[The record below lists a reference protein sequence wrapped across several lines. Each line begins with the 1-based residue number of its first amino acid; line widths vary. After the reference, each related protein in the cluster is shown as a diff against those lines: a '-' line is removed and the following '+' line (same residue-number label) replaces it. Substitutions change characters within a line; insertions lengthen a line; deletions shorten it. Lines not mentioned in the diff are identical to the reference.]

1 MKSRII
7 LGSIIA
13 LVLVVSS
20 GSAQEFTFTT
30 TTANTMSSKSTIDMA
45 GLNNNPQAII
55 VATPLDDPATFNP
68 HAIGVWYYSG
78 KWNIFN
84 TDHVIMPVGL
94 KFKLQVFLSPA
105 VNQFLH
111 IVSGA
116 SFGSVRSY
124 IDNPALSN
132 NPNAIVKILQNHAPD
147 NRSPYKLNP
156 YEAHAEY
163 DSAAGKWFI
172 QNVNGNPLFPNTAY
186 NIAVNNSGAFGTNTN
201 TRVEKVAP
209 KDPTAIL
216 PDPMIVGGDLSG
228 TYPNPTVKGL
238 QGRPISNT
246 APQIGQILK
255 WTGTEWAPANNEN
268 GIGEALRYNAGAGL
282 SLNGATFSA
291 QNTAP
296 MWNANQIASRN
307 VATTA
312 PTTGQILIW
321 NGTEWAPAPTPPA
334 ALIQTFYKNGSSQR
348 SPQVSFGNIFVI
360 TELSHSIILTK
371 KSRLVISGIINVHA
385 SVCELHCG
393 PSIGFFNVKI
403 DGIPGVAITVSA
415 AMNSDSSATVSNFM
429 IDLDPGTHEIEFSI
443 IHSPPSSA
451 IVVQGRMSSIM
462 VIPLE

>member
-13 LVLVVSS
+13 LVLAVSS

-55 VATPLDDPATFNP
+55 VATPLDDPATFNA

-84 TDHVIMPVGL
+84 TDHAVMPVGL
-94 KFKLQVFLSPA
+94 HFKLQVFLSPA

-147 NRSPYKLNP
+147 NRSPFKLNP
-156 YEAHAEY
+156 NEAHVEY

-201 TRVEKVAP
+201 TKVGSVTP

-216 PDPMIVGGDLSG
+216 PDPNIAGGDLSG

-238 QGRPISNT
+238 QGKPISNT
-246 APQIGQILK
+246 TPQIGQILK
-255 WTGTEWAPANNEN
+255 WTGTEWAPANNDN
-268 GIGEALRYNAGAGL
+268 GIGEAPRYHAGAGL
-282 SLNGATFSA
+282 SLNGTTFSA
-291 QNTAP
+291 QNAAP

-307 VATTA
+307 IATTA
-312 PTTGQILIW
+312 PATGQVLVW
-321 NGTEWAPAPTPPA
+321 NGTEWAPSPTPPA
-334 ALIQTFYKNGSSQR
+334 ALIQTLFKNGNGQMSG
-348 SPQVSFGNIFVI
+348 QVGFGNTHII
-360 TELSHSIILTK
+360 TELSHSVVLTK
-371 KSRLVISGIINVHA
+371 KSRLVISGSIDVHTMT
-385 SVCELHCG
+385 CELWCTASEG
-393 PSIGFFNVKI
+393 LFVIKI
-403 DGIPGVAITVSA
+403 NGNPVMSLRASA
-415 AMNSDSSATVSNFM
+415 EMNTKRSLTISNFM
-429 IDLDPGTHEIEFSI
+429 IDLNPGTHEIEFCI
-443 IHSPPSSA
+443 IHSPATST
-451 IVVQGRMSSIM
+451 IKVQAEQSSIM